1 MKLKTDSI
9 KITIHTVKHIMRFV
23 WTKKYGKTLFCIK
36 YLYALIGA
44 VLSNIYIVIPGL
56 LINELTRL
64 PDIDIRKTVILLI
77 AVLAFPPAQ
86 QLLSL
91 FFEKII
97 SDVGM
102 KLDIAITQEYFNHIS
117 KMDYETLEN
126 PDVQLMQERAE
137 GTLNNATSIIDK
149 TSGLISAVISLII
162 VSSIISTLN
171 PLIIVLICF
180 IIFINSIMTKRA
192 NKKSFELRKD
202 LDKVYRFQ
210 SFYPFALLNLDYAK
224 EIRVFHLKDYL
235 IKKYT
240 DSVEESNNIQKKDMK
255 NGRKL
260 SAFTIFTSAIQQI
273 AVYSFCVFSVLAKGL
288 AVGTMTIYLTATSQF
303 SSALNRVFQSLLT
316 FSYDSMAVQEMI
328 DFFNIPLKQYQ
339 TGDKTP
345 VFTKDSVIEFRN
357 VSFKYPDKDRYVIKN
372 LNLVIRGDEKL
383 CVVGVN
389 GAGKSTF
396 LKLLIRLYFP
406 TEGEI
411 LLDGVNIMEYDYEK
425 YMRLFAPVF
434 QDFAIY
440 SMTLKENIVL
450 ADAFDEKLLEKVGK
464 NSGINVLAEKE
475 TKGYDVR
482 VDRDKEEDS
491 LTLSGG
497 EGQRMA
503 IARACYHGGEIF
515 LLDEPTAALDPMAE
529 YEIYT
534 QFNNM
539 ITDKCAVLIT
549 HRLSAVQ
556 LADKV
561 AVFDSGNIAEYGTHK
576 ELYAKG
582 GIYTEMFDKQ
592 ARFYRDDPDSEVGE
606 YAAAG

>member
-9 KITIHTVKHIMRFV
+9 KSTIHTVKHIMRFV

-180 IIFINSIMTKRA
+180 IIFINSVMTKRA

-260 SAFTIFTSAIQQI
+260 SAFTIFTSAI
-273 AVYSFCVFSVLAKGL
+273 
-288 AVGTMTIYLTATSQF
+288 
-303 SSALNRVFQSLLT
+303 
-316 FSYDSMAVQEMI
+316 
-328 DFFNIPLKQYQ
+328 
-339 TGDKTP
+339 TP
-345 VFTKDSVIEFRN
+345 K
-357 VSFKYPDKDRYVIKN
+357 RYGCFIS
-372 LNLVIRGDEKL
+372 R
-383 CVVGVN
+383 
-389 GAGKSTF
+389 
-396 LKLLIRLYFP
+396 
-406 TEGEI
+406 
-411 LLDGVNIMEYDYEK
+411 
-425 YMRLFAPVF
+425 
-434 QDFAIY
+434 
-440 SMTLKENIVL
+440 
-450 ADAFDEKLLEKVGK
+450 
-464 NSGINVLAEKE
+464 
-475 TKGYDVR
+475 
-482 VDRDKEEDS
+482 
-491 LTLSGG
+491 
-497 EGQRMA
+497 
-503 IARACYHGGEIF
+503 
-515 LLDEPTAALDPMAE
+515 
-529 YEIYT
+529 
-534 QFNNM
+534 
-539 ITDKCAVLIT
+539 IT
-549 HRLSAVQ
+549 
-556 LADKV
+556 
-561 AVFDSGNIAEYGTHK
+561 
-576 ELYAKG
+576 
-582 GIYTEMFDKQ
+582 
-592 ARFYRDDPDSEVGE
+592 
-606 YAAAG
+606 